1 MNTMFDLQQYALQKL
16 KDTYTEHEIKVLC
29 SLSFCK
35 LLHYTNIDIHL
46 KKHEFLA
53 KSFIDKFVQIVE
65 ELKTDKPIQY
75 ILGET
80 EFAGIDFQLNSE
92 TLIPRP
98 ETEELVMWIVESG
111 VQPGVSVLDIGTGS
125 GCIIVS
131 LGKLLKG
138 VRLCGVD
145 ISPEAVRQ
153 AADNARRNGV
163 EVKFEVR
170 DILSYEEWEWPG
182 FDVIVSNPPYVRESE
197 KALMHD
203 RVLNYEPSRAL
214 FVPDTDPLMFYRKIA
229 GFGRDHLNRGGLLFF
244 EINEA
249 FGKET
254 VELLREMGYEDVEL
268 RKDINERERMVK
280 ARGNFKF

>member
-1 MNTMFDLQQYALQKL
+1 MNTMFDLQRYALQEL
-16 KDTYTEHEIKVLC
+16 KDTYNEHEIKSLC
-29 SLSFCK
+29 TLIFCK
-35 LLHYTNIDIHL
+35 MLHYTNIEIHL

-98 ETEELVMWIVESG
+98 ETEELVMWIVDG
-111 VQPGVSVLDIGTGS
+111 CAAGASVLDIGTGS

-145 ISPEAVRQ
+145 IP
-153 AADNARRNGV
+153 RRPCD
-163 EVKFEVR
+163 K
-170 DILSYEEWEWPG
+170 LPTMPG
-182 FDVIVSNPPYVRESE
+182 
-197 KALMHD
+197 
-203 RVLNYEPSRAL
+203 
-214 FVPDTDPLMFYRKIA
+214 
-229 GFGRDHLNRGGLLFF
+229 
-244 EINEA
+244 
-249 FGKET
+249 
-254 VELLREMGYEDVEL
+254 EMVW
-268 RKDINERERMVK
+268 R
-280 ARGNFKF
+280 

>member
-1 MNTMFDLQQYALQKL
+1 MNTMFDLQQYALQEL

-29 SLSFCK
+29 SLAFCK
-35 LLHYTNIDIHL
+35 LLHCTNIEIHL
-46 KKHEFLA
+46 NKYEFLA
-53 KSFIDKFVQIVE
+53 KSFIDKFLLVVE

-111 VQPGVSVLDIGTGS
+111 VQPGASVLDIGTGS

-170 DILSYEEWEWPG
+170 DILRYEEWEWPG

-229 GFGRDHLNRGGLLFF
+229 EFGRDHLNRGGLLFF

-249 FGKET
+249 LGKET

-280 ARGNFKF
+280 ARNNFKF

>member
-1 MNTMFDLQQYALQKL
+1 MNTMFDLQQYALQEL

-29 SLSFCK
+29 SLTFCK
-35 LLHYTNIDIHL
+35 LLHCTNIEIHL
-46 KKHEFLA
+46 NKHEFLA
-53 KSFIDKFVQIVE
+53 KTFVDKFVQIVE

-98 ETEELVMWIVESG
+98 ETEELVMWIVELG
-111 VQPGVSVLDIGTGS
+111 VQPGAMVLDIGTGS

-145 ISPEAVRQ
+145 ISPEAVEQ
-153 AADNARRNGV
+153 AANNARRNGV

-170 DILSYEEWEWPG
+170 DILRYEEWAWPS

-203 RVLNYEPSRAL
+203 RVLNYEPSRA
-214 FVPDTDPLMFYRKIA
+214 PLMFYRKIA
-229 GFGRDHLNRGGLLFF
+229 EFGRDHLNWGGLLFF

-249 FGKET
+249 FGEET

>member
-1 MNTMFDLQQYALQKL
+1 MNTMFDLQQYALQEL

-29 SLSFCK
+29 SLTFCK
-35 LLHYTNIDIHL
+35 LLHCTNIEIHL
-46 KKHEFLA
+46 NKHEFLA
-53 KSFIDKFVQIVE
+53 KTFVDKFVQIVE

-111 VQPGVSVLDIGTGS
+111 VQPGTSVLDIGTGS

-145 ISPEAVRQ
+145 ISPEAVEQ
-153 AADNARRNGV
+153 AANNARRNGV

-170 DILSYEEWEWPG
+170 DILRYEEWAWPS

-197 KALMHD
+197 KALM
-203 RVLNYEPSRAL
+203 
-214 FVPDTDPLMFYRKIA
+214 I
-229 GFGRDHLNRGGLLFF
+229 GC
-244 EINEA
+244 
-249 FGKET
+249 
-254 VELLREMGYEDVEL
+254 
-268 RKDINERERMVK
+268 
-280 ARGNFKF
+280 

>member
-1 MNTMFDLQQYALQKL
+1 
-16 KDTYTEHEIKVLC
+16 
-29 SLSFCK
+29 
-35 LLHYTNIDIHL
+35 
-46 KKHEFLA
+46 
-53 KSFIDKFVQIVE
+53 VE

-111 VQPGVSVLDIGTGS
+111 VQPGASVLDIGTGS

-182 FDVIVSNPPYVRESE
+182 FDVIVSN
-197 KALMHD
+197 LC
-203 RVLNYEPSRAL
+203 
-214 FVPDTDPLMFYRKIA
+214 A
-229 GFGRDHLNRGGLLFF
+229 G
-244 EINEA
+244 
-249 FGKET
+249 
-254 VELLREMGYEDVEL
+254 V
-268 RKDINERERMVK
+268 
-280 ARGNFKF
+280 

>member
-1 MNTMFDLQQYALQKL
+1 MD
-16 KDTYTEHEIKVLC
+16 
-29 SLSFCK
+29 
-35 LLHYTNIDIHL
+35 
-46 KKHEFLA
+46 
-53 KSFIDKFVQIVE
+53 
-65 ELKTDKPIQY
+65 ELKTNKPIQY

-153 AADNARRNGV
+153 AADNAQG
-163 EVKFEVR
+163 
-170 DILSYEEWEWPG
+170 
-182 FDVIVSNPPYVRESE
+182 
-197 KALMHD
+197 
-203 RVLNYEPSRAL
+203 
-214 FVPDTDPLMFYRKIA
+214 
-229 GFGRDHLNRGGLLFF
+229 
-244 EINEA
+244 
-249 FGKET
+249 
-254 VELLREMGYEDVEL
+254 EMAW
-268 RKDINERERMVK
+268 R
-280 ARGNFKF
+280 

>member
-1 MNTMFDLQQYALQKL
+1 M
-16 KDTYTEHEIKVLC
+16 
-29 SLSFCK
+29 
-35 LLHYTNIDIHL
+35 
-46 KKHEFLA
+46 
-53 KSFIDKFVQIVE
+53 
-65 ELKTDKPIQY
+65 
-75 ILGET
+75 
-80 EFAGIDFQLNSE
+80 
-92 TLIPRP
+92 
-98 ETEELVMWIVESG
+98 
-111 VQPGVSVLDIGTGS
+111 QPGTSVLDIGTGR

-145 ISPEAVRQ
+145 ISPEAVEQ
-153 AADNARRNGV
+153 AANNARRNGV

-170 DILSYEEWEWPG
+170 DILRYEEWEWPG

-214 FVPDTDPLMFYRKIA
+214 FVPDADPLMFYRKIA
-229 GFGRDHLNRGGLLFF
+229 EFGRDHLNWGGLLFF

-249 FGKET
+249 FGEET

>member
-1 MNTMFDLQQYALQKL
+1 M
-16 KDTYTEHEIKVLC
+16 
-29 SLSFCK
+29 
-35 LLHYTNIDIHL
+35 
-46 KKHEFLA
+46 
-53 KSFIDKFVQIVE
+53 E

-111 VQPGVSVLDIGTGS
+111 VQPGASVLDIGTGS

-138 VRLCGVD
+138 VRLYGVD

-153 AADNARRNGV
+153 ATDNARRNSV

-170 DILSYEEWEWPG
+170 DILRYEEWEWPG

-254 VELLREMGYEDVEL
+254 VELLRGMGYEDVEL

-280 ARGNFKF
+280 ARNNFKF

>member
-1 MNTMFDLQQYALQKL
+1 MNTMFDLQQYALQEL
-16 KDTYTEHEIKVLC
+16 KDAYTEHEIKVLC
-29 SLSFCK
+29 SLAFCH
-35 LLHYTNIDIHL
+35 LLHCTNIEIHL
-46 KKHEFLA
+46 KKHEFLE
-53 KSFIDKFVQIVE
+53 KSFIDKFVQVVE

-111 VQPGVSVLDIGTGS
+111 VRPGARVLDIGTGS

-138 VRLCGVD
+138 GRFYGVD

-163 EVKFEVR
+163 EVDFEVR
-170 DILSYEEWEWPG
+170 DILHYGEWEWPG

-197 KALMHD
+197 REFMHD

-214 FVPDTDPLMFYRKIA
+214 FVPDADPLMFYRKIA
-229 GFGRDHLNRGGLLFF
+229 EFGRDHLNEGGALFF

-249 FGKET
+249 LGKET
-254 VELLREMGYEDVEL
+254 VELLQKMGDEEVEL